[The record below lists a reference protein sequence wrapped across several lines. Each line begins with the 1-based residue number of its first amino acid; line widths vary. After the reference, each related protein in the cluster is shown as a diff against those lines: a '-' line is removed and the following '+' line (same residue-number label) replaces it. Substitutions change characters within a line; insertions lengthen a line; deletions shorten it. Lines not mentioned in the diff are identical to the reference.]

1 MKNRQEALEFLE
13 KLEKRL
19 EALEAQEKPGDLLEI
34 ESLKKRIA
42 ELEKKIDE
50 KPKGILDSVADFVFG
65 KEEPEEV

>member
-19 EALEAQEKPGDLLEI
+19 EALEAQDKPGNVLEI
-34 ESLKKRIA
+34 ENLKTRIQ
-42 ELEKKIDE
+42 ELEKKIEE

-65 KEEPEEV
+65 KEEPDEA